1 MVETDLPVSVTP
13 SATEIYPWHDGLWAS
28 LTRDLARLP
37 HALLLHGQAGLG
49 KQGFARRLALNLLCL
64 EPDSAHAACGRCKN
78 CQLFAAGNHPDF
90 QLITPL
96 EDSRTIIVD
105 QIRALAEFVAF
116 RPHTAA
122 RKVVV
127 IAPAEAMNLNAAN
140 SLLKVLEEPPAG
152 SFLILVTSQRAR
164 LPATIRSRCT
174 HILFSAPERAQ
185 ALAWLKSSG
194 GNQQGIELLLEQARG
209 APLLAAEY
217 ARTGWLAQREQFLRD
232 VTALR
237 AGRETPLA
245 CAARWKG
252 QGAAALAW
260 LYGFVADLIRITLAD
275 DQTGLTNPDQ
285 FSQLQILEK
294 SINLN
299 ELYVFLDAVSEAKN
313 LLTGPLDE
321 LLLLE
326 DILIRWHHLR
336 VPIG

>member
-1 MVETDLPVSVTP
+1 MGKTDLPVSVTP
-13 SATEIYPWHDGLWAS
+13 SVAEVYPWHDGLWIS

-49 KQGFARRLALNLLCL
+49 KQIFARRLAHSLLCL
-64 EPDSAHAACGRCKN
+64 EPDSALAACGRCKS
-78 CQLFAAGNHPDF
+78 CQLFAVGNHPDF
-90 QLITPL
+90 QLIAPL
-96 EDSRTIIVD
+96 EDSRTITVD
-105 QIRALAEFVAF
+105 QIRALAEFAAF

-122 RKVVV
+122 RKVVI

-174 HILFSAPERAQ
+174 HILFSAPDRAQ

-194 GNQQGIELLLEQARG
+194 GDPQGREVLLGQASG

-217 ARTGWLAQREQFLRD
+217 ARTGLLTQREQFLRD
-232 VTALR
+232 AAALR

-252 QGAAALAW
+252 QGAMALAW
-260 LYGFVADLIRITLAD
+260 LYGFVADLIRLTLAG
-275 DQTGLTNPDQ
+275 DQDGLTNPDQ
-285 FSQLQILEK
+285 FSQLQILK
-294 SINLN
+294 NSINLN

-336 VPIG
+336 VPVG

>member
-1 MVETDLPVSVTP
+1 
-13 SATEIYPWHDGLWAS
+13 
-28 LTRDLARLP
+28 
-37 HALLLHGQAGLG
+37 
-49 KQGFARRLALNLLCL
+49 
-64 EPDSAHAACGRCKN
+64 
-78 CQLFAAGNHPDF
+78 
-90 QLITPL
+90 
-96 EDSRTIIVD
+96 
-105 QIRALAEFVAF
+105 
-116 RPHTAA
+116 
-122 RKVVV
+122 
-127 IAPAEAMNLNAAN
+127 MNLNAAN

-152 SFLILVTSQRAR
+152 SFLVLVTSQRAR

-174 HILFSAPERAQ
+174 HILFSVPERVQ
-185 ALAWLKSSG
+185 ALTWLKSSG
-194 GNQQGIELLLEQARG
+194 GDQQGIDLLLEQASG

-217 ARTGWLAQREQFLRD
+217 ARNGLLAQREQFLRD
-232 VTALR
+232 VAALR

-252 QGAAALAW
+252 QGAAALTW
-260 LYGFVADLIRITLAD
+260 LYGFAADLIRIALVG
-275 DQTGLTNPDQ
+275 DQVGLTNPDQ
-285 FSQLQILEK
+285 FSQLQILGK